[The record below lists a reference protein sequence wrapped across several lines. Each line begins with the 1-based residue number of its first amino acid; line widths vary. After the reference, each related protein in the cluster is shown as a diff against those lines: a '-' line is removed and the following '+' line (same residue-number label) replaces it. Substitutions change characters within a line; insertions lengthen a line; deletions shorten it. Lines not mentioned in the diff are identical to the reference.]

1 MKAAIFKGPYEL
13 TVDEYS
19 LPKLDK
25 SEVLIKVDVCGL
37 CGTDFHI
44 YSGEAPSRP
53 PIIPGHEYVGT
64 IVEKDKN
71 VEGLSIGDHVAID
84 PNIYCGECYYC
95 RQGKINFCTNLKALG
110 VTTHGGFAE
119 YSIAP
124 SSQVYLLP
132 KDLPFKSAAFA
143 EPLSCCVHGMDQ
155 ASIRLGESVGI
166 IGGGT
171 IGLTMLQL
179 VKISGA
185 GKIILIEPVR
195 SKREIAARLGA
206 DYTFDPNS
214 EDIFAQIAELTSGG
228 PDIIIECVG
237 KSEAANLAL
246 KLTKKGGRIVVFGLS
261 EKKDTMEVNLQNFF
275 HKELEIKGSLLNP
288 FTFGR
293 SVELLATKKV
303 NVEPFNPVQ
312 FNLDR
317 LEDVLKGQRDF
328 SVIKYQVSP
337 N

>member
-13 TVDEYS
+13 LVDEYN

-25 SEVLIKVDVCGL
+25 KQVLIKVDVCGL

-44 YSGEAPSRP
+44 YSGEAPSNP
-53 PIIPGHEYVGT
+53 PVIPGHEYVGT
-64 IVEKDKN
+64 VADKDSS
-71 VEGLSIGDHVAID
+71 VEGLSVGDHVAID

-95 RQGKINFCTNLKALG
+95 RHGKINLCTGLKALG
-110 VTTHGGFAE
+110 VTLNGGFAE
-119 YSIAP
+119 YSIVP

-132 KDLPFKSAAFA
+132 KQLPFNSAAFA

-155 ASIRLGESVGI
+155 AAIKLGESVCI

-171 IGLTMLQL
+171 IGLMMLQL
-179 VKISGA
+179 IKIAGA
-185 GKIILIEPVR
+185 GKIILIEPIK
-195 SKREIAARLGA
+195 SKRETAAKLGA

-214 EDIFAQIAELTSGG
+214 EEMYTQVSDLTSGG
-228 PDIIIECVG
+228 PDVVIECVG

-246 KLTKKGGRIVVFGLS
+246 QLTKKGGRIIVFGLS
-261 EKKDTMEVNLQNFF
+261 EKKDTMTINLQNFF

-288 FTFGR
+288 FTFAR
-293 SVELLATKKV
+293 SIELLSTKKV
-303 NVEPFNPVQ
+303 NVETFNPVQ
-312 FNLDR
+312 FKLENLSNI
-317 LEDVLKGQRDF
+317 LKSPRDF